1 MSWIITDWSVQNMNL
16 LLDISVSPK
25 NKIIKKIQQTSNFN
39 LMVIYSTIVLCF
51 LILLF
56 RDFCSFWLEIYHIL
70 LEILYC
76 GSENVIYLI
85 TCTAYRIQL
94 IVETVSLIKICII
107 GVMTNGSCVLL
118 NGGRSSIRVPI
129 RSSQRL

>member
-1 MSWIITDWSVQNMNL
+1 
-16 LLDISVSPK
+16 
-25 NKIIKKIQQTSNFN
+25 
-39 LMVIYSTIVLCF
+39 MVIYSTIVLCF

-56 RDFCSFWLEIYHIL
+56 RDFCSFGFTIVL

-94 IVETVSLIKICII
+94 VVETVSLIKICII
-107 GVMTNGSCVLL
+107 GVMVHVFSSMAEDLRFEFRSGQAKDYKFGVCYFSAKQAGS
-118 NGGRSSIRVPI
+118 IKE
-129 RSSQRL
+129 